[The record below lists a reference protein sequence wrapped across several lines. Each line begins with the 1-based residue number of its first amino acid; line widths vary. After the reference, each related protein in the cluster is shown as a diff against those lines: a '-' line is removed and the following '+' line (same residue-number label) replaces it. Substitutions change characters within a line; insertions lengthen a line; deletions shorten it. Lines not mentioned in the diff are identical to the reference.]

1 MKYSNQRRST
11 PPVLIYLALDLT
23 PLVYITSSALLGSFE
38 TILFGTVNKV
48 RSHARGE
55 GQPNVNNTQG
65 YHDTLH
71 SRAWRPY
78 TEAEVEFKT
87 IEGTIEV
94 SSKKTF
100 KRGHLQPL
108 YRPLKRP
115 KLRSDSSPRCSKKQ
129 HKNLSFCTWSFTNTA
144 LVSYIVKL
152 Q

>member
-1 MKYSNQRRST
+1 MVNIDYLYQALEEEKIIYSSSSIVPQIF
-11 PPVLIYLALDLT
+11 VLCFLC
-23 PLVYITSSALLGSFE
+23 GRKQ
-38 TILFGTVNKV
+38 LF
-48 RSHARGE
+48 
-55 GQPNVNNTQG
+55 TQG
-65 YHDTLH
+65 YRDTLN

-94 SSKKTF
+94 SSKKPF

-115 KLRSDSSPRCSKKQ
+115 KLRSDSSPRRSVCSKKQ